1 MKTEATV
8 AEGDRR
14 PGGKRAPRPVEKVEV
29 TSPKIYV
36 GNLSYE
42 ATESDL
48 FDVFNGVGTVQ
59 DAEIVSDAET
69 YRSKGFGFVT
79 MARVEEAKRAV
90 DTLHDKDFMGRRM
103 VVTGVKSEQQS
114 V

>member
-1 MKTEATV
+1 
-8 AEGDRR
+8 
-14 PGGKRAPRPVEKVEV
+14 VEKVEV